1 MNVIAKVRQ
10 SLENFH
16 ESERADIPVGTVLVV
31 AFIVVPLVILLV
43 VFRKQLVTTMKQLW
57 NDMFGQGVQGADGK

>member
-1 MNVIAKVRQ
+1 MNVIAKVHQ